1 MHASALGKKNKC
13 KKILPY
19 FFRSRDSESGII
31 IEGEDK
37 EDKRWE
43 RDCFMKVV
51 KERSQ
56 SVTINE
62 MRVKRWKFNEIDRE

>member
-43 RDCFMKVV
+43 RDCFMKV
-51 KERSQ
+51 
-56 SVTINE
+56 
-62 MRVKRWKFNEIDRE
+62 